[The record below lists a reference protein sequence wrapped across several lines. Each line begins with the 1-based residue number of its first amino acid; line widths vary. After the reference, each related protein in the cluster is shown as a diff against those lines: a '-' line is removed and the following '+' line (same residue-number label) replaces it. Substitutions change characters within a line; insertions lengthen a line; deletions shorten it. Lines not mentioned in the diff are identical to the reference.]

1 MKSILVASAALLA
14 LSACS
19 QPEPPAAASPPA
31 APAAATPAPAPEPTP
46 AASAT
51 KADAA
56 LEDAIRAV
64 FPDYRAAAVDGL
76 PTARYLAS
84 RRDLNGDGA
93 DEVIVYLMGPF
104 FCGTGGCNLLVFAQ
118 GETGYREIANAGT
131 ARPPVSIVKAGMNGY
146 ADLWYEQSG
155 GGGPTEYVQ
164 LAFQDGRYGALSR
177 APASEVPASEV
188 VIAGDADYSQGT
200 ELTPAP

>member
-1 MKSILVASAALLA
+1 MRSILLASTALLA

-19 QPEPPAAASPPA
+19 KPEPPAAAPTPA
-31 APAAATPAPAPEPTP
+31 TPATATPAPAPEPV
-46 AASAT
+46 AATAAT

-56 LEDAIRAV
+56 LEDAIRAA

-104 FCGTGGCNLLVFAQ
+104 FCGTGGCSLLVFAQ
-118 GETGYREIANAGT
+118 GENGYKEIANAGT

-177 APASEVPASEV
+177 APANEVPASEV
-188 VIAGDADYSQGT
+188 VIPGDADYTQGI
-200 ELTPAP
+200 ELAPAP

>member
-1 MKSILVASAALLA
+1 MRTLLLASTALLA

-19 QPEPPAAASPPA
+19 QPEPPAA
-31 APAAATPAPAPEPTP
+31 PAPAPPP
-46 AASAT
+46 SAT
-51 KADAA
+51 APEPAPAPVEAAATQADAA
-56 LEDAIRAV
+56 LEDAIRAT
-64 FPDYRAAAVDGL
+64 FPDYRAASVDGL

-84 RRDLNGDGA
+84 RRDLNGDGSE
-93 DEVIVYLMGPF
+93 EVIVYLMGPF
-104 FCGTGGCNLLVFAQ
+104 FCGTGGCSLLVFTR
-118 GETGYREIANAGT
+118 GENGYTEIANAGT
-131 ARPPVSIVKAGMNGY
+131 ARPPVSLAKGGMNGY
-146 ADLWYEQSG
+146 ADIWYEQSG

-177 APASEVPASEV
+177 APANEVPASEV